1 MMLEGDTVSLG
12 VDKPIDVKISRVFSF
27 KWAKVSYS
35 DDSAEWVRT
44 SAVTEKE
51 K

>member
-1 MMLEGDTVSLG
+1 MILEGDTVSLG
-12 VDKPIDVKISRVFSF
+12 ADKPIDVQLTRVFSF